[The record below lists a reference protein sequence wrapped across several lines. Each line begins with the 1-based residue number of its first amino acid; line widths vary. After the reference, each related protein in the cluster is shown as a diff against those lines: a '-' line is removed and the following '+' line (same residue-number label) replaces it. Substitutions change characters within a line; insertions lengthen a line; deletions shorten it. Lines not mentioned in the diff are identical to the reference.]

1 MRKHVLASPRRARA
15 LRVITLGLLLLG
27 YLDLVR
33 GGLTAAPLLLVS
45 SYLLLVPL
53 AILFD

>member
-1 MRKHVLASPRRARA
+1 MRMLVLAPPRRVRA
-15 LRVITLGLLLLG
+15 LRTITLALLLLG
-27 YLDLVR
+27 YADLAR

-53 AILFD
+53 AILLD

>member
-53 AILFD
+53 AILLD